1 MKKPYGEY
9 KRYTRSRF
17 GNVFYFSLLVLA
29 GLFTLLPIIYM
40 VVTSLKPLEE
50 LLIFPPR
57 FFVNRPTISNYT
69 ELPALLSNLNV
80 PLSRYVFNSLF
91 IAIVVTVLQIL
102 SGSMCAFVLSK
113 VKLRGVKIFFA
124 ITQFSLLYNAYTLA
138 IPQYIIFVNL
148 NMVNTY
154 WIYILPTIASS
165 MSVFLMKQYIDD
177 GIPDALLEAAKID
190 GANLFRIYWTIIMP
204 NIKPALMTVCLFGFQ
219 GIWSLQRTDVIYDEV
234 LKTLP
239 AVLTQISVGGIAR
252 AGSAMAA
259 SVLIMVPTILVY
271 LFTQSGVMET
281 MSSAGMKD

>member
-9 KRYTRSRF
+9 KRYTRSKF
-17 GNVFYFSLLVLA
+17 GNVVYFLMLVLA
-29 GLFTLLPIIYM
+29 GLFTLLPMIYM
-40 VVTSLKPLEE
+40 IVTSLKPLDE

-57 FFVNRPTISNYT
+57 FFVNRPTLSNFT

-80 PLSRYVFNSLF
+80 PLSRYVFNSFF
-91 IAIVVTVLQIL
+91 IAITVTLLQIF

-113 VKLRGVKIFFA
+113 VKLRGVAVFFA
-124 ITQFSLLYNAYTLA
+124 ITQFSLLYNGYTLA

-148 NMVNTY
+148 DMINTY
-154 WIYILPTIASS
+154 WIYILPSIASS

-190 GANLFRIYWTIIMP
+190 GANLFKIYWTIILP

-219 GIWSLQRTDVIYDEV
+219 GIWSLQRTDVIYDEA

-239 AVLTQISVGGIAR
+239 SVLTQIGAGGLAR

-259 SVLIMVPTILVY
+259 SVLIMIPTILVY

>member
-113 VKLRGVKIFFA
+113 VKLRGLR
-124 ITQFSLLYNAYTLA
+124 FSLQSLSF
-138 IPQYIIFVNL
+138 PCF
-148 NMVNTY
+148 
-154 WIYILPTIASS
+154 
-165 MSVFLMKQYIDD
+165 
-177 GIPDALLEAAKID
+177 
-190 GANLFRIYWTIIMP
+190 IMP
-204 NIKPALMTVCLFGFQ
+204 THWRFRSI
-219 GIWSLQRTDVIYDEV
+219 
-234 LKTLP
+234 
-239 AVLTQISVGGIAR
+239 
-252 AGSAMAA
+252 
-259 SVLIMVPTILVY
+259 
-271 LFTQSGVMET
+271 
-281 MSSAGMKD
+281 